1 MENQAQKYNLVQM
14 ALLLDYYDGIKNGY
28 YASNYK
34 NSNVRTWLN
43 GEFYNSAF
51 LLGDSYIQTAEVD
64 NSAAST
70 TNDSPN
76 EYACENT
83 YDKVYLLSY
92 QDYKNSSYFA
102 DVAARQCKM
111 TDYARANGCYSD
123 TSSSYKNNGCCW
135 TRSPNLNHSHHASRV
150 LKDGNIIND
159 SVHYTYNGVR
169 PAITVK
175 FE

>member
-28 YASNYK
+28 YVSNYK

-43 GEFYNSAF
+43 GEFYNFAF

-92 QDYKNSSYFA
+92 QDYKNSNYFA
-102 DVAARQCKM
+102 DDVARQCKT
-111 TDYARANGCYSD
+111 TDYSRIYTSTSYYGRYWMRSP
-123 TSSSYKNNGCCW
+123 SSSDSQYAKFVE
-135 TRSPNLNHSHHASRV
+135 L
-150 LKDGNIIND
+150 DGSLYSSTSVD
-159 SVHYTYNGVR
+159 SEWVGVR

-175 FE
+175 FY